1 MIKVN
6 SKGGWEINNGNNLKP
21 ALPSGDEL
29 LQMMEALANPHR
41 LQIIALLTGRRVH
54 VSQLAREARIS
65 RPLLYM
71 HLKRLETAG
80 LVTSRME
87 LSEDGKAM
95 NFFEVTP
102 FVLYLDPERIK
113 EAAKTLTIKKSGSSA
128 PDAINKE
135 GDNNK

>member
-1 MIKVN
+1 LIKVN

-102 FVLYLDPERIK
+102 FVLAPWDVAQWLDHFKHSIVLP
-113 EAAKTLTIKKSGSSA
+113 AAHHRFNHPG
-128 PDAINKE
+128 
-135 GDNNK
+135 GCRYF

>member
-1 MIKVN
+1 LIKVN

>member
-54 VSQLAREARIS
+54 VSQLAGEASIS